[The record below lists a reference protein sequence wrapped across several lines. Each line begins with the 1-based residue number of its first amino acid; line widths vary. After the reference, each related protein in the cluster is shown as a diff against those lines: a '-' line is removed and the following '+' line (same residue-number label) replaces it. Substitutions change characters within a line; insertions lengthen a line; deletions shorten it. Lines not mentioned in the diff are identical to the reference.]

1 MPVYAFS
8 GEGDDDNIT
17 IPGIGDVA
25 IGNLST
31 SRQYVRL
38 LTCAQV
44 ASVHHQALKD
54 DDVDLQICTFVQK
67 HCRPRGGLL
76 NYLELPYCHF
86 DRQPWIGG
94 LFLLLWTFVLLVW
107 LTAQVP
113 FLIPSL
119 NTMSKICNMSQ
130 AVAGVTFLAF
140 GNGCAD
146 LFSMLAAT
154 LSGPGGME
162 LAVGEVLGNGMFVFC
177 GVQGVIALVT
187 PFCVNSLEYIR
198 DCIFYAVS
206 VIAVAV
212 VLLDGQIVVWEGVVL
227 CALYVIYVLVVLHYD
242 PVLKSLG
249 FETAAPEVV
258 SGEDGDT
265 SPVKPYDVSGAHG
278 TKDETQ
284 RLKQYMRLLDAGDSP
299 LSLLFQFL
307 MPFDWEWFLALP
319 WYRQAYEILKIPT
332 VILLKVTIPVVD
344 QELPN
349 EGWIRPVATL
359 QMFCFPLLFTGFT
372 LLQDLPASWL
382 TALVLV
388 IAWGVTICVSAL
400 LATMVWIS
408 SVGNE
413 KPEFWQW
420 MGFIGFVGALMIIYT
435 TAKEIVN
442 VILAFGVVFEV
453 GTLLLGV
460 TILAV
465 GIGMQD
471 LVTCVG
477 VARAGY
483 ATMAAS
489 ACVGCALMN
498 IFVGLGLS
506 GIMGPLLVEDPYR
519 LYISVQLLCCLGFML
534 LSILVALI
542 TMSAYGW
549 QAGRVF
555 GVGQVVLYVLF
566 IVASVLIDV
575 FGADAGNSL
584 VARSW
589 DES

>member
-1 MPVYAFS
+1 M
-8 GEGDDDNIT
+8 
-17 IPGIGDVA
+17 
-25 IGNLST
+25 
-31 SRQYVRL
+31 
-38 LTCAQV
+38 
-44 ASVHHQALKD
+44 
-54 DDVDLQICTFVQK
+54 
-67 HCRPRGGLL
+67 
-76 NYLELPYCHF
+76 
-86 DRQPWIGG
+86 
-94 LFLLLWTFVLLVW
+94 
-107 LTAQVP
+107 
-113 FLIPSL
+113 
-119 NTMSKICNMSQ
+119 
-130 AVAGVTFLAF
+130 
-140 GNGCAD
+140 
-146 LFSMLAAT
+146 
-154 LSGPGGME
+154 
-162 LAVGEVLGNGMFVFC
+162 
-177 GVQGVIALVT
+177 
-187 PFCVNSLEYIR
+187 
-198 DCIFYAVS
+198 
-206 VIAVAV
+206 
-212 VLLDGQIVVWEGVVL
+212 VWEGVVL
-227 CALYVIYVLVVLHYD
+227 CALYVIYVLIVLHYD
-242 PVLKSLG
+242 PLLKSLG
-249 FETAAPEVV
+249 FKTSAPEVL
-258 SGEDGDT
+258 SGEDAEA
-265 SPVKPYDVSGAHG
+265 SKAKPYDVSGAHG
-278 TKDETQ
+278 AGDETQ
-284 RLKQYMRLLDAGDSP
+284 RLKQYKRLLDADDSP
-299 LSLLFQFL
+299 LSLLSQFL
-307 MPFDWEWFLALP
+307 VPFDWGWFVALP
-319 WYRQAYEILKIPT
+319 WYRQAYEMLKIPT
-332 VILLKVTIPVVD
+332 VILLKITIPIVD

-382 TALVLV
+382 TPLVLV
-388 IAWGVTICVSAL
+388 IAWGVTICVSAV
-400 LATMVWIS
+400 LATMVWVL
-408 SVGNE
+408 SVGNKE
-413 KPEFWQW
+413 PEFWQW

-534 LSILVALI
+534 FSILVALI

>member
-94 LFLLLWTFVLLVW
+94 LFLLLWTFVLLAW

-206 VIAVAV
+206 VISVAV
-212 VLLDGQIVVWEGVVL
+212 VLGRPNCGV
-227 CALYVIYVLVVLHYD
+227 
-242 PVLKSLG
+242 G
-249 FETAAPEVV
+249 
-258 SGEDGDT
+258 G
-265 SPVKPYDVSGAHG
+265 
-278 TKDETQ
+278 
-284 RLKQYMRLLDAGDSP
+284 R
-299 LSLLFQFL
+299 
-307 MPFDWEWFLALP
+307 
-319 WYRQAYEILKIPT
+319 
-332 VILLKVTIPVVD
+332 
-344 QELPN
+344 
-349 EGWIRPVATL
+349 RPVRLVRHLRLDCVALRPAPQEPGL
-359 QMFCFPLLFTGFT
+359 Q
-372 LLQDLPASWL
+372 
-382 TALVLV
+382 
-388 IAWGVTICVSAL
+388 
-400 LATMVWIS
+400 
-408 SVGNE
+408 
-413 KPEFWQW
+413 
-420 MGFIGFVGALMIIYT
+420 
-435 TAKEIVN
+435 N
-442 VILAFGVVFEV
+442 V
-453 GTLLLGV
+453 
-460 TILAV
+460 
-465 GIGMQD
+465 
-471 LVTCVG
+471 
-477 VARAGY
+477 RAGG
-483 ATMAAS
+483 TFRR
-489 ACVGCALMN
+489 G
-498 IFVGLGLS
+498 
-506 GIMGPLLVEDPYR
+506 R
-519 LYISVQLLCCLGFML
+519 R
-534 LSILVALI
+534 SIEGQTLRRVRS
-542 TMSAYGW
+542 TW
-549 QAGRVF
+549 RGR
-555 GVGQVVLYVLF
+555 
-566 IVASVLIDV
+566 
-575 FGADAGNSL
+575 
-584 VARSW
+584 
-589 DES
+589 